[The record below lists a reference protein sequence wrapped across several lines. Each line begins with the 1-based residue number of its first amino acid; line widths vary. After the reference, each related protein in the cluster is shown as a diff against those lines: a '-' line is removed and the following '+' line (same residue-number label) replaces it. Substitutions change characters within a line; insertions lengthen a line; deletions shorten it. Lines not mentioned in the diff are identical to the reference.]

1 LHYVVKIVLLG
12 TACIAMLYLGGC
24 SVQVR
29 GKTRPLVRAE
39 RIHGELRLSMKEYT
53 SEWDSSGTKGKSD
66 SSISNQELYLHTQ
79 GDVFDSKLMT
89 YLAAIGLGLN
99 QQTFESSAGTGSSSG
114 NMNSYHFNMGFLP
127 MKPYPFTIDLS
138 KTESYYPR
146 QFQSPLHVDNTST
159 GIMAKLRV
167 PGWPMTIAWN
177 RNEIEQ
183 ISDFQ
188 GNDDFFSRTS
198 ERFSYSLLHDFNE
211 QSHLDFRTDL
221 DELSQKGIGGSRVIK
236 TARHRLLHDLN
247 FGGTNQHLLNTS
259 IALVDRTGD
268 FESQT
273 FQWFENLRLRHSKN
287 LTTFYNVSYLKNT
300 FTESESQATSGTAG
314 FRHRL
319 YNNLGT
325 SFSVFT
331 NNADFGSGSESKW
344 HGGELKFDY
353 YRNNPWGRLV
363 SDYSLRMTTTETTS
377 PTGTNSVNSETHLFT
392 DPFPVELEK
401 RNIIVG
407 TIVVRNEDFS
417 EIYEEGLDGDY
428 TIEQVGDFVHINVIP
443 RGSDPGNTLDGFIAD
458 GQDILV
464 DYDYRV
470 DASFQEDIVQQSF
483 RIEQEFHNN
492 ISVYYSQRSRDSQ
505 VDSTLDTAPADQEF
519 KTDTYGVEYRNNY
532 LTLGAEHLNTTST
545 NNSSESDRLMAS
557 AFWSLTPRTLLH
569 GSVSQTWIE
578 SSGDR
583 SRETSLFKLK
593 GGIKTRLSRYLKLAG
608 GAELRN
614 EDNSDIGRTKGIKMD
629 VALEYDRRALSVR
642 TGWESYF
649 LERINRETT
658 TSMFYVRLIR
668 RF

>member
-1 LHYVVKIVLLG
+1 MVKIVLLS

-39 RIHGELRLSMKEYT
+39 RIHGELRLSMKENT
-53 SEWDSSGTKGKSD
+53 SEWKSSGTKSKSD
-66 SSISNQELYLHTQ
+66 SSVSKQELYLHTQ

-89 YLAAIGLGLN
+89 YMAAIGLGLN
-99 QQTFESSAGTGSSSG
+99 QQTFESSAGTDASSG
-114 NMNSYHFNMGFLP
+114 NMNSYHLNMGFLP
-127 MKPYPFTIDLS
+127 MKPYPFSIDLS
-138 KTESYYPR
+138 KTESFSPR
-146 QFQSPLHVDNTST
+146 QFQSPLHVENTST
-159 GIMAKLRV
+159 GILARLRV
-167 PGWPMTIAWN
+167 PGWPMTFAWN
-177 RNEIEQ
+177 SNEIKQ

-188 GNDDFFSRTS
+188 GTENLFTRTS

-211 QSHLDFRTDL
+211 QSHLDFRSDL
-221 DELSQKGIGGSRVIK
+221 DELSQKGIIGARVIK
-236 TARHRLLHDLN
+236 TARHRLLHDLT
-247 FGGTNQHLLNTS
+247 FGDTDQHLLNTS

-273 FQWFENLRLRHSKN
+273 SHWNENLRLRHSKN
-287 LTTFYNVSYLKNT
+287 LTTFYNISYLKNT
-300 FTESESQATSGTAG
+300 FQASESQTTSGMAG

-319 YNNLGT
+319 YNNFGT
-325 SFSVFT
+325 NFNVFT
-331 NNADFGSGSESKW
+331 SKSDFGSDSESEW

-363 SDYSLRMTTTETTS
+363 SDYSVRMTNAETTS
-377 PTGTNSVNSETHLFT
+377 ATGTNSVNGEIRHFV

-401 RNIIVG
+401 RNIVVG
-407 TIVVRNEDFS
+407 TIVVRNSDYS
-417 EIYEEGLDGDY
+417 EIYELGPDGDY
-428 TIEQVGDFVHINVIP
+428 TIDQVGDRVHINVIP

-464 DYDYRV
+464 DYDYRL
-470 DASFQEDIVQQSF
+470 DASLQEDIVQQSF
-483 RIEQEFHNN
+483 RIEQEFHNG
-492 ISVYYSQRSRDSQ
+492 ISVFYSQKSRDSQ

-519 KTDTYGVEYRNNY
+519 KTDTYGVEYKNDY
-532 LTLGAEHLNTTST
+532 VILGAEHLNTTST

-557 AFWSLTPRTLLH
+557 AFWPVTSRTLLH
-569 GSVSQTWIE
+569 GSISQTWIE

-614 EDNSDIGRTKGIKMD
+614 ENNSDLGRTEGIKMD
-629 VALEYDRRALSVR
+629 VALEYNRRSLSVK

-649 LERINRETT
+649 LERFNRETT

>member
-1 LHYVVKIVLLG
+1 MVNIVLLG
-12 TACIAMLYLGGC
+12 TTCIAMLYLSGC
-24 SVQVR
+24 SVQVK
-29 GKTRPLVRAE
+29 GKTRPLVRAQ

-53 SEWDSSGTKGKSD
+53 SEWESSGTKGKSD

-114 NMNSYHFNMGFLP
+114 NMNSYHLNMGFLP
-127 MKPYPFTIDLS
+127 LKPYPFTIDLS
-138 KTESYYPR
+138 KTESFFPR

-183 ISDFQ
+183 VSDFQ
-188 GNDDFFSRTS
+188 GNEDFFSRIS

-221 DELSQKGIGGSRVIK
+221 DELSQKGIGGARVIK
-236 TARHRLLHDLN
+236 TARHRLLHDLT
-247 FGGTNQHLLNTS
+247 FGDTNQHLLNTS

-273 FQWFENLRLRHSKN
+273 FQWFENLRLKHSKT

-300 FTESESQATSGTAG
+300 FRASESQTTSGTAG

-325 SFSVFT
+325 SFNVFT
-331 NNADFGSGSESKW
+331 SNTDFGSGSESKW

-353 YRNNPWGRLV
+353 HRNNPWGRLV

-377 PTGTNSVNSETHLFT
+377 ATGTTSVNGETHLFT
-392 DPFPVELEK
+392 DPFPVELEQ
-401 RNIIVG
+401 RNIVLG
-407 TIVVRNEDFS
+407 TIVVRNDDFS
-417 EIYEEGLDGDY
+417 EIYEEGPDGDY

-483 RIEQEFHNN
+483 RIEQEFHNGV
-492 ISVYYSQRSRDSQ
+492 SVYYSQRSRDSQ

-519 KTDTYGVEYRNNY
+519 KTDTYGVEYRNDY
-532 LTLGAEHLNTTST
+532 LTLGAEHANTTST

-557 AFWSLTPRTLLH
+557 AFWPLTSRTLLH

-614 EDNSDIGRTKGIKMD
+614 EDNSDIGRTKGIRMD

-649 LERINRETT
+649 LERANRETT